1 MRKQLMTG
9 VAAAAICLGLASCSR
24 FDYTLISEGEQA
36 YVNYENAFI
45 EKFGEPAPDQTWGF
59 GGSST
64 KATRSITSPTVAT
77 ASQPYNE
84 KWVADY
90 LTTATEVN
98 STNAVDKY
106 DNRY

>member
-1 MRKQLMTG
+1 MTG
-9 VAAAAICLGLASCSR
+9 VAAAAICLGFASCSR
-24 FDYTLISEGEQA
+24 YDFTPISEGEQA
-36 YVNYENAFI
+36 YANYENAFI

-59 GGSST
+59 GSSDT